1 LTADTPSPRHEPEGV
16 PRPDDEVVDELVDEF
31 EQGVRGHRGPARR
44 VIPVV
49 AAAWSLFQLSLP
61 KLVLLPS
68 ETVRAV
74 HLAFAVA
81 LAFLSFPALRR
92 LKRGP
97 AVLSS
102 GDRLPWI
109 DVALALVAA
118 ASACYMVLDYEG
130 IAERMGDPSLR
141 DILVGGVLI
150 VLLLEAT
157 RRALGAALAVL
168 ATLFLLYCR
177 FAEYVPDA
185 FAFRSR
191 GVPYIVSKIALG
203 TEGVFGVPLDV
214 SASTVFLFVLFGAML
229 AKSGGG
235 RFFVQLA
242 FSLLGRFKGGPAKA
256 AVLASGLTGMVSG
269 SSIAN
274 TVTTGTFTIPLM
286 KRAGYPAEKAAAVE
300 VAASTNGQL
309 MPPIMGAAAFII
321 AEYCRVPYIDVVRA
335 AIVPAVI
342 SYIALIYIT
351 HLEASKLGLK
361 GLPRAEL
368 PGFRDT
374 LLSGIH
380 FLIPIGF
387 LLYQL
392 IVLRHS
398 PQLSAFWAI
407 VALAVLIVVRNLLV
421 WSRGARVAGPGGP
434 ADPATCVS
442 ARSPLLGALR
452 ESAHTL
458 SESLVAGGR
467 GMVGIGV
474 AVAAAGIIVGSVT
487 MGPGQL
493 ITDAVDTLAGGSI
506 ILILI
511 LTAIASLVLGMGLP
525 TTATYIVMASLTA
538 RVITDLAGGAG
549 LAVPLIAAHLFVF
562 YFGILADDTP
572 PVGLAAYAAS
582 AIAKSP
588 PIRTGV
594 QGFAYDLR
602 TALLPFMFIFNT
614 ELLLLRYVDG
624 SFVRITSWP
633 EILIV
638 FGTGAIAMLAF
649 AALTQNYFAARNRLH
664 EALLLLLVTA
674 VLLRPGFFA
683 ERLGWGGR
691 STWYAVGGALFG
703 GVYLLQR
710 ARARGHAG
718 DGPDRRGAPGSPC
731 QRP

>member
-1 LTADTPSPRHEPEGV
+1 VTDRTPDPPAE
-16 PRPDDEVVDELVDEF
+16 PDDAPRVDDAAVDDLVDEY

-44 VIPVV
+44 VIAIV
-49 AAAWSLFQLSLP
+49 AAAWSVFQLCLP
-61 KLVLLPS
+61 KLLLLPS

-74 HLAFAVA
+74 HLSFAVA
-81 LAFLSFPALRR
+81 LAYLSFPALRR
-92 LKRGP
+92 LRRGP
-97 AVLSS
+97 APLSAA
-102 GDRLPWI
+102 DRLPWI

-118 ASACYMVLDYEG
+118 ASALYMVLDYEG
-130 IAERMGDPSLR
+130 IAERMGDPSVR

-177 FAEYVPDA
+177 FAEFVPDA
-185 FAFRSR
+185 LAFRSR
-191 GVPYIVSKIALG
+191 DFSYIVSKIALG
-203 TEGVFGVPLDV
+203 TEGIFGVPLDV

-242 FSLLGRFKGGPAKA
+242 TSLLGRFKGGAAKA

-286 KRAGYPAEKAAAVE
+286 RRAGYPAEKAAAVE

-342 SYIALIYIT
+342 SYIALLYIT
-351 HLEASKLGLK
+351 HLEASKLGLE
-361 GLPRAEL
+361 GLPREEL
-368 PGFRDT
+368 PGFRES
-374 LLSGIH
+374 LLRGVH

-407 VALAVLIVVRNLLV
+407 VALAALIVVRNLV
-421 WSRGARVAGPGGP
+421 ASMRGEATTARGEATAPTGP
-434 ADPATCVS
+434 ASRQV
-442 ARSPLLGALR
+442 LALR
-452 ESAHTL
+452 ESGRQL
-458 SESLVAGGR
+458 WESLVAGGR

-474 AVAAAGIIVGSVT
+474 AVAAAGIIVGAVT

-493 ITDAVDTLAGGSI
+493 ITEAVDTLAGGSI

-511 LTAIASLVLGMGLP
+511 LTAVASLILGMGLP

-538 RVITDLAGGAG
+538 RVITSLAGGAG
-549 LAVPLIAAHLFVF
+549 LAVPLLAAHLFVF

-624 SFVRITSWP
+624 TFVRITSWP
-633 EILIV
+633 DILII
-638 FGTGAIAMLAF
+638 FATGAVAMLAF
-649 AALTQNYFAARNRLH
+649 AALTQHYFATRNRLH
-664 EALLLLLVTA
+664 ESLMLLLATA

-683 ERLGWGGR
+683 DRLGWGTR
-691 STWYAVGGALFG
+691 HAWYVIGVAVFLGT
-703 GVYLLQR
+703 YLLQR
-710 ARARGHAG
+710 LRSGRRAGGAG
-718 DGPDRRGAPGSPC
+718 ALGG
-731 QRP
+731 

>member
-1 LTADTPSPRHEPEGV
+1 MTDDTPSPRDE
-16 PRPDDEVVDELVDEF
+16 PDDAVVDEFVDEY
-31 EQGVRGHRGPARR
+31 EQGLRGHRGPARR
-44 VIPVV
+44 VIPIV

-81 LAFLSFPALRR
+81 LAYLSFPALRR
-92 LKRGP
+92 LRRGP
-97 AVLSS
+97 AFLSS

-130 IAERMGDPSLR
+130 IAERMGDPNLR
-141 DILVGGVLI
+141 DILVGGTLI

-157 RRALGAALAVL
+157 RRALGTALAVL

-191 GVPYIVSKIALG
+191 DVSYIVSKIALG
-203 TEGVFGVPLDV
+203 TEGIFGVPLDV

-235 RFFVQLA
+235 RFFVRLA

-321 AEYCRVPYIDVVRA
+321 AEYCRVPYLDVVRA

-361 GLPRAEL
+361 GLPREEL
-368 PGFRDT
+368 PGFRET
-374 LLSGIH
+374 LLGGVH

-407 VALAVLIVVRNLLV
+407 VALVVLIIVRNLV
-421 WSRGARVAGPGGP
+421 
-434 ADPATCVS
+434 VS
-442 ARSPLLGALR
+442 AREARVVGRTDPPAGRGRASPHARALR
-452 ESAHTL
+452 ESARQL
-458 SESLVAGGR
+458 WESLVAGGR

-474 AVAAAGIIVGSVT
+474 AVAAAGIIVGAVT

-511 LTAIASLVLGMGLP
+511 LTAVASLVLGMGLP

-549 LAVPLIAAHLFVF
+549 LAVPLLAAHLFVF

-614 ELLLLRYVDG
+614 ELLLLRYVGG
-624 SFVRITSWP
+624 SFARITSWP
-633 EILIV
+633 EILVI
-638 FGTGAIAMLAF
+638 FGTGAVAMLAF

-664 EALLLLLVTA
+664 ESLLLLLVTA
-674 VLLRPGFFA
+674 VLLRPQLFA
-683 ERLGWGGR
+683 DRLGWGTR
-691 STWYAVGGALFG
+691 YVWYAVGVAIFLGT
-703 GVYLLQR
+703 YLLQR
-710 ARARGHAG
+710 SRSRTRAGASARGG
-718 DGPDRRGAPGSPC
+718 G
-731 QRP
+731 

>member
-1 LTADTPSPRHEPEGV
+1 MTDDTPGLRHEPED
-16 PRPDDEVVDELVDEF
+16 PPLIDDAVVDELVDEY

-44 VIPVV
+44 VIPII

-74 HLAFAVA
+74 HLAFAVS
-81 LAFLSFPALRR
+81 LAYLSFPALRR

-97 AVLSS
+97 AFLSS

-109 DVALALVAA
+109 DVALAVVAA

-130 IAERMGDPSLR
+130 IAERMGDPSVR
-141 DILVGGVLI
+141 DVLVGGILI

-157 RRALGAALAVL
+157 RRALGTALAVL

-191 GVPYIVSKIALG
+191 GVSYIVSKIALG
-203 TEGVFGVPLDV
+203 TEGIFGVPLDV

-235 RFFVQLA
+235 RFFVGLA

-286 KRAGYPAEKAAAVE
+286 KRAGYPAVKAAAVE

-321 AEYCRVPYIDVVRA
+321 AEYCRVPYLDVVRA

-361 GLPRAEL
+361 GLPRVEL
-368 PGFRDT
+368 PGFRET
-374 LLSGIH
+374 LLGGVH

-407 VALAVLIVVRNLLV
+407 VSLAVLIVVRNLV
-421 WSRGARVAGPGGP
+421 
-434 ADPATCVS
+434 VS
-442 ARSPLLGALR
+442 ARGVGEGWILGRADPPAHAGGVPPHVRALH
-452 ESAHTL
+452 ESGSQL
-458 SESLVAGGR
+458 WESLVAGGR

-493 ITDAVDTLAGGSI
+493 ITDAVDSLAGGSI
-506 ILILI
+506 MLILI
-511 LTAIASLVLGMGLP
+511 LTAVASLVLGMGLP

-549 LAVPLIAAHLFVF
+549 LAVPLLAAHLFVF

-614 ELLLLRYVDG
+614 ELLLLRYVGG
-624 SFVRITSWP
+624 SFVRITSVP
-633 EILIV
+633 EILVI
-638 FGTGAIAMLAF
+638 FATGGVAMLAF

-674 VLLRPGFFA
+674 ILLRPGFFVD
-683 ERLGWGGR
+683 RLGWGTR
-691 STWYAVGGALFG
+691 YVWYAVGVTVFAGT
-703 GVYLLQR
+703 YLLQR
-710 ARARGHAG
+710 SRARAGRNKKKAAG
-718 DGPDRRGAPGSPC
+718 SLPAA
-731 QRP
+731 

>member
-1 LTADTPSPRHEPEGV
+1 VSDDAPSPRSG
-16 PRPDDEVVDELVDEF
+16 PDGTAPGGDAVVDELVDEY

-44 VIPVV
+44 VIPIV

-81 LAFLSFPALRR
+81 LAYLSFPALRR
-92 LKRGP
+92 LRRGP
-97 AVLSS
+97 AALSS
-102 GDRLPWI
+102 GDRLPWF
-109 DVALALVAA
+109 DVVLALVAA
-118 ASACYMVLDYEG
+118 ASACYMILDYEG
-130 IAERMGDPSLR
+130 IAQRMGDPSVR
-141 DILVGGVLI
+141 DVLVGGILI

-191 GVPYIVSKIALG
+191 DVSYIVSKIALG
-203 TEGVFGVPLDV
+203 TEGIFGVPLDV

-235 RFFVQLA
+235 RFFVRLA

-321 AEYCRVPYIDVVRA
+321 AEYCRVPYLDVVRA

-351 HLEASKLGLK
+351 HLEASKLGLR
-361 GLPRAEL
+361 GLPKVEL
-368 PGFRDT
+368 PGFRET
-374 LLSGIH
+374 LFSGVH

-407 VALAVLIVVRNLLV
+407 VALAVLIVVRNL
-421 WSRGARVAGPGGP
+421 VA
-434 ADPATCVS
+434 S
-442 ARSPLLGALR
+442 ARDARAHAPPGSADSVATSPHARALR
-452 ESAHTL
+452 ESARQL
-458 SESLVAGGR
+458 WESLVAGGR

-506 ILILI
+506 MLILI
-511 LTAIASLVLGMGLP
+511 LTAVASLVLGMGLP

-549 LAVPLIAAHLFVF
+549 LAVPLLAAHLYVF

-602 TALLPFMFIFNT
+602 TALLPFMFVFNT
-614 ELLLLRYVDG
+614 ELLLLRYVG
-624 SFVRITSWP
+624 GEFVRITSWP
-633 EILIV
+633 EILII
-638 FGTGAIAMLAF
+638 FGTGGVAMLAF
-649 AALTQNYFAARNRLH
+649 AALTQHYFAARNRLH

-674 VLLRPGFFA
+674 VLLRPQFFA
-683 ERLGWGGR
+683 DRLGWGTR
-691 STWYAVGGALFG
+691 YAWYAAGVVLFAG
-703 GVYLLQR
+703 TYLLQR
-710 ARARGHAG
+710 ARVRGRAGAAAG
-718 DGPDRRGAPGSPC
+718 DTTSGGPRRTPE
-731 QRP
+731 